1 MRFTSCADCGERAQ
15 FATGSS
21 SCGWR
26 GGSLHIYL
34 FFFPKHDFFTSVLT
48 LDRLQGDGNADEVA
62 RERAFNAEQEQEQ
75 EQEQGWYI

>member
-1 MRFTSCADCGERAQ
+1 VQTAENEHNSQPAAVPVAGVEVRCIS
-15 FATGSS
+15 
-21 SCGWR
+21 
-26 GGSLHIYL
+26 IY
-34 FFFPKHDFFTSVLT
+34 FPKHDFFTSVLT